1 MMESSNTNIKFSSGR
16 ECYPGTSDRVCI
28 VTGKIDPICSALQL
42 IFDALST
49 STHPRADEILGSLT
63 NFKMLL
69 SNIASGMVI
78 GKSGSTIK
86 SLKAEF
92 GVKLQVSSKDE
103 NALPER
109 MLTISGD
116 KDDVLRVI
124 ERVLHH
130 TVGDPESSKWKK
142 LTRYTMS
149 PGLKSGASV
158 SSSYPQHQHSMASQ
172 HSGIGLTSSASL
184 HANPQ
189 VQAMLAAQ
197 TAAALGYGSSASLTP
212 SNSDSGAQFLA
223 FLQQQAQVQ
232 QHQNSFL
239 SSQKEKDPSM
249 ASGGSYNQS
258 QMSYAYAQSLS
269 APSSYYS
276 KYNAVIVDGVNLQ
289 VPGATVST
297 MEMAIP
303 EVMVSTVASNQII
316 SDVKQSTG
324 VRLELSG
331 KGEYIPGSYNRKLT
345 IVGPI
350 LSVQAAHMI
359 FMQKVVKD
367 QERFRKQGLI

>member
-1 MMESSNTNIKFSSGR
+1 MESSNANIKFSSGR

-28 VTGKIDPICSALQL
+28 ITGKIDTICNALQL

-49 STHPRADEILGSLT
+49 STHPRGEEISGALT

-109 MLTISGD
+109 MLTINGN
-116 KDDVLRVI
+116 KEDVLRVI
-124 ERVLHH
+124 ERVLQH

-149 PGLKSGASV
+149 PGLKTGASV
-158 SSSYPQHQHSMASQ
+158 SASYSQHQHSMASAG
-172 HSGIGLTSSASL
+172 GIGLTSSASL
-184 HANPQ
+184 HSNPQ

-239 SSQKEKDPSM
+239 SSQKEKEP
-249 ASGGSYNQS
+249 SGGMYNQT

-269 APSSYYS
+269 TPSSYYS
-276 KYNAVIVDGVNLQ
+276 KYNAVMVDGVNLQ

-303 EVMVSTVASNQII
+303 EVMVSTIASGQIV

-359 FMQKVVKD
+359 FMQKVIKE